1 MKVLS
6 EYCLPFVKPGG
17 LFIALKSANSKE
29 EIKEAEETI
38 KILGGKIKEVI
49 DYKINENGRKLVIIE
64 KVSQTPKKYPRNP
77 NQIKK

>member
-1 MKVLS
+1 M
-6 EYCLPFVKPGG
+6 PFVKPGG
-17 LFIALKSANSKE
+17 LFIALKSANSEE

-77 NQIKK
+77 NQIKKIIIKI